1 MRGIAERRF
10 AATGGTLR
18 ICLGLPQT
26 GSSMQSFAPILEQIA
41 ANPDERSTLPLLD
54 LIRVIRPR
62 RLEPAGSAAQRLRA
76 MISLLHSRP
85 HLARG
90 LRIYVQGVFGARIQ
104 SSLFADLGIL
114 ANQTV
119 GAEVFRRL
127 ISKFLPPA
135 YDDTYLHDLFAGLTR
150 VAGDHLWLQELPEE
164 LIAELLRVIG
174 LGGPEDNTRGKQ
186 RTSVELLEAL
196 RVLSLR
202 LAAIGVEPDFLRYDD
217 KAASRESPFVAQAAE
232 VHGFVSDGMA
242 AITDEALQWPD
253 DSHLDVLLDQCE
265 THLRRIRALAHEGGA
280 SVALTYDSFR
290 ASQIIRRMH
299 QLNDLARPDDS
310 ENQQRHKIAF
320 FRELMEHEAEKNSIR
335 ALLRQVTDLLALR
348 VTDHAGKTGEHYV
361 ATTRAE
367 SRQMFYAAAGAGFIV
382 GFMALFKLFI
392 ARAKLPP
399 IWEALGFSLN
409 YGLGFVIVHLCHFT
423 IATKQPA
430 MTAATITASLDEGR
444 RRDPPLQDL
453 ENLVVDVARTQFIA
467 IMGNVL
473 AAMLTCFA
481 IGAAWTWV
489 FGVPEINAEKAQHL
503 LHDIHPWQSLAIPH
517 AAIAGVCL
525 YLAGLISGYYDNKC
539 VYSRIPQRVRQLRW
553 LGTIL
558 GTRGRDRL
566 AAYLEKNLGALAGNF
581 LFGCMLG
588 CMGTLGFLI
597 GLPLDIRHV
606 TFAAAN
612 YAYALMA
619 LDFQVP
625 WQTVVACG
633 AGVLL
638 IGLTNLAV
646 SFSLALFTALKA
658 RQVRFR
664 HSRKLFGMVARRFL
678 RRPWEF
684 FVSSRAPDA
693 ASQES

>member
-1 MRGIAERRF
+1 
-10 AATGGTLR
+10 
-18 ICLGLPQT
+18 
-26 GSSMQSFAPILEQIA
+26 MQALAPILEGIA
-41 ANPDERSTLPLLD
+41 ADPDERSTLPLLE
-54 LIRVIRPR
+54 LVRAIRPR

-76 MISLLHSRP
+76 MIGLLNTRP

-90 LRIYVQGVFGARIQ
+90 LRTYIQGIFGARMQ

-119 GAEVFRRL
+119 AAEIFRRL
-127 ISKFLPPA
+127 VSKVLPPA

-150 VAGDHLWLQELPEE
+150 VAGDHLWLQDLPEE

-174 LGGPEDNTRGKQ
+174 LGGREDDSRGKA
-186 RTSVELLEAL
+186 RTSVELLDAL

-217 KAASRESPFVAQAAE
+217 KAATRESPFVAQAAE
-232 VHGFVSDGMA
+232 VHAFVAAGMA
-242 AITDEALQWPD
+242 AVSDESLPWPD
-253 DSHLDVLLDQCE
+253 DGHLDVLLGQCE
-265 THLRRIRALAHEGGA
+265 GHLKRIRTLAHEGGA

-310 ENQQRHKIAF
+310 EVQQRRKIGF

-361 ATTRAE
+361 ATTPAE
-367 SRQMFYAAAGAGFIV
+367 TRHMFHAAAGAGFIV
-382 GFMALFKLFI
+382 AFMALLKLFI
-392 ARAKLPP
+392 AKAKLPP
-399 IWEALGFSLN
+399 LWEALGFSLN

-444 RRDPPLQDL
+444 RRDPPLQKL
-453 ENLVVDVARTQFIA
+453 ENLVVDVIRTQFVA
-467 IMGNVL
+467 IMGNVV
-473 AAMLTCFA
+473 AAMITCFA
-481 IGAAWTWV
+481 IGAAWAWV
-489 FGVPEINAEKAQHL
+489 FGVPEIDAEKAHHL
-503 LHDIHPWQSLAIPH
+503 LHDVHPWKSLALPH

-553 LGTIL
+553 LGAIL
-558 GTRGRDRL
+558 GTKGRDRL

-588 CMGTLGFLI
+588 SMGTLGFLL

-606 TFAAAN
+606 TFGAAN

-619 LDFQVP
+619 LEFQVP
-625 WQTVVACG
+625 WQTIVVCG
-633 AGVLL
+633 VGVLL
-638 IGLTNLAV
+638 IGLTNLTV

-664 HSRKLFGMVARRFL
+664 HSRKLFGMVGRRFL
-678 RRPWEF
+678 RRPWDF
-684 FVSSRAPDA
+684 FVTPRTDVTSG
-693 ASQES
+693 QH